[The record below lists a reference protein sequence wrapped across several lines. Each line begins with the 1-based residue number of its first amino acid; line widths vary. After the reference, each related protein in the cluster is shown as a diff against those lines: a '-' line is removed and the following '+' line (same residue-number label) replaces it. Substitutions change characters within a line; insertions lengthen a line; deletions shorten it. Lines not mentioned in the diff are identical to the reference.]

1 MTDREPEGSRRS
13 QRRVFGREY
22 RSKPRRGQQYI
33 FVGIAVLFLLG
44 WSLYRQNCADRVGQ
58 TFGTVT
64 DRPYGVDAGTNSQR
78 PRPRPMRPMQS
89 DPDDW

>member
-1 MTDREPEGSRRS
+1 MTDSKPEGPRRNE
-13 QRRVFGREY
+13 RRIFGREY
-22 RSKPRRGQQYI
+22 RTSTRRGQQYI
-33 FVGIAVLFLLG
+33 FVGLAVLFLIG

-64 DRPYGVDAGTNSQR
+64 EHPPARDAGANAMR
-78 PRPRPMRPMQS
+78 PRPLKS

>member
-1 MTDREPEGSRRS
+1 MTDREPEGSRRN

-33 FVGIAVLFLLG
+33 FVGIAVLFLLA

-64 DRPYGVDAGTNSQR
+64 DRPDEVDGGTNSPR
-78 PRPRPMRPMQS
+78 PRPRPMKS